1 MGANII
7 ATELSFV
14 ALMILVFVFTWPDPP
29 VAELIVGAVAY
40 NILFPMLFY
49 PFSKTIWMGF
59 DRAFNPVDDALVDQ
73 E

>member
-7 ATELSFV
+7 ATELTFV
-14 ALMILVFVFTWPDPP
+14 AFMILALVLTWPDPP
-29 VAELIVGAVAY
+29 MVELITFAVVY
-40 NILFPMLFY
+40 NIFFPMLFY

-59 DRAFNPVDDALVDQ
+59 DWAFNPVDDALVDQ